1 MRDWERPETVRRVK
15 IIAGVILALLVLGDF
30 FVPHHAVF
38 GIEGTFGFYSVYGF
52 FGCAALLLLAKAM
65 GLLLKRKDTYY
76 DDD

>member
-1 MRDWERPETVRRVK
+1 MRDWESPETIRKVK
-15 IIAGVILALLVLGDF
+15 IVFLTILALLVIGDL

-38 GIEGTFGFYSVYGF
+38 GIEGSFGFNSWYGF

-65 GLLLKRKDTYY
+65 GIFLKRKDRYY